1 MVHAR
6 VHNFHPA
13 DLVRAIMLRDLERIR
28 SSFLNGGDSDTDS
41 PSVYELLPR
50 VRRMSAILEGLLP
63 ALSAFRSHMSTE
75 GNLHKVP
82 KEIVDSFETRTWRRE
97 HSRGKLECYI
107 CLEEYVEEEVLR
119 KLPCNHEFH
128 SKCIDRWLL
137 EVHRTCP
144 CCRRVVYEDEDNRT
158 TGQTVNALQSPGSHN
173 RERTLR
179 LSGALNQ
186 EELDLQQQ
194 YASSRDQLSTSLAQL
209 QTLRQR
215 QMELDVQRNRLENI
229 QQGLQ
234 ATRSRLQSELDEL
247 RRSHEG
253 SLVPV
258 QNEDSPLDHETS
270 SSDTEAS
277 HRPDLLVNNVNLR
290 SDRKEEEKS
299 SSPAKCK
306 LVTSD
311 SKKKK
316 MVLKQSKVT
325 DSGNQ
330 AAARTNTRRS
340 PKIDSFTLQR
350 NSIRRQNSTGDS
362 NVPRRSFVGASWQ
375 YAQLRR

>member
-1 MVHAR
+1 MGGGISLVTISLPSDRNSDSFTEVANVIAPQAFASHIVSHFQGSQEMVHAR

-144 CCRRVVYEDEDNRT
+144 CCR
-158 TGQTVNALQSPGSHN
+158 
-173 RERTLR
+173 
-179 LSGALNQ
+179 
-186 EELDLQQQ
+186 
-194 YASSRDQLSTSLAQL
+194 
-209 QTLRQR
+209 
-215 QMELDVQRNRLENI
+215 
-229 QQGLQ
+229 
-234 ATRSRLQSELDEL
+234 
-247 RRSHEG
+247 
-253 SLVPV
+253 
-258 QNEDSPLDHETS
+258 
-270 SSDTEAS
+270 
-277 HRPDLLVNNVNLR
+277 
-290 SDRKEEEKS
+290 
-299 SSPAKCK
+299 
-306 LVTSD
+306 
-311 SKKKK
+311 
-316 MVLKQSKVT
+316 
-325 DSGNQ
+325 
-330 AAARTNTRRS
+330 
-340 PKIDSFTLQR
+340 
-350 NSIRRQNSTGDS
+350 
-362 NVPRRSFVGASWQ
+362 
-375 YAQLRR
+375 